1 MVDLLPHNSTPLERG
16 VAAAFR
22 HDSTNPLRT
31 LYNPDTCPVEV
42 LPMLAWAW
50 SVDRW
55 DDQWSVATKRAACRN
70 AYVVHRQKGTIAAIR
85 AVVEPFGYLL
95 KVYEWFQLTPMGVP
109 GTFSLEIGVQDTG
122 ITERMYEELAW
133 LIDDARPV
141 SRHMVGLD
149 ISLMTSG
156 SIYIAGCTN
165 DGDVLEVFPPEP
177 RDIDVSGII
186 GLPGRETTTDYLDVY

>member
-1 MVDLLPHNSTPLERG
+1 MADLLPINSTPLERAI
-16 VAAAFR
+16 AAAYR
-22 HDSTNPLRT
+22 HDLTNPLRT